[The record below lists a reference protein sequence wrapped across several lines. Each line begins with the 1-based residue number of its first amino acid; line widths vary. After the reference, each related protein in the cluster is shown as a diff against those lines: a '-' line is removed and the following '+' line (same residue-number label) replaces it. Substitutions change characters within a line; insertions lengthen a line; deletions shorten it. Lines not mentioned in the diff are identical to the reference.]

1 MWKIFLYLY
10 FLFLGSKVQKM
21 VDEADKDGTG
31 LLTEKEFMQ
40 SSATEVSIV
49 IVSKLSLGIE
59 FNIIKSKRTYFEIR
73 FYFIFKDLNKE
84 KPSDSDRACA
94 APRDSGKQAE
104 IAFRLYDKDKDGY
117 ITKVHLKFIQ

>member
-1 MWKIFLYLY
+1 MPNFNLKIYDFNPQNPLSQT
-10 FLFLGSKVQKM
+10 SKFK
-21 VDEADKDGTG
+21 
-31 LLTEKEFMQ
+31 
-40 SSATEVSIV
+40 
-49 IVSKLSLGIE
+49 
-59 FNIIKSKRTYFEIR
+59 IR
-73 FYFIFKDLNKE
+73 HYFIFKDLNKE